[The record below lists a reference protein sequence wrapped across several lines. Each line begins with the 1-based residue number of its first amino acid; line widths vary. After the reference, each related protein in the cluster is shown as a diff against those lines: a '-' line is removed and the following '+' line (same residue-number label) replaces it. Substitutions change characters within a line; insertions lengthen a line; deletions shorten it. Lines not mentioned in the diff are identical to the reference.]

1 MTGPIGTFNPNKC
14 RRFDFTA
21 MKNILRAFAFS
32 LLASAAFGQGVLIT
46 VQKLNDG
53 SNNLTAPINVGSGT
67 AVHIKSGAS
76 LIADAGSTIAG
87 FSGSGSV
94 TSVGL
99 SLPAAFTVSGSP
111 VTTTGTLTAI
121 WANENANLFLAGP
134 SSGSAAAPTFRGI
147 AAADLPLAT
156 TGAFGAVKPDGS
168 TITISGGVISASGS
182 GSGTVTSIGPAN
194 GSLTFSP
201 NPITSTGT
209 IGLNVANAN
218 TWTVP
223 QFINVASQGVTANAG
238 FTIENLTAATSGT
251 QQFSPLLAFRG
262 SGWGTTAPG
271 AQSVVFGWQNQP
283 VQGTTA
289 PTGNFVLYSQINGG
303 SLTNVFQV
311 SDSGVPTF
319 GAAFSAPNGSTAT
332 TQTVGDNTTNI
343 ATDAFVLANGG
354 GGGGGNAV
362 VVANV
367 AAMEAYSLSGLSTGS
382 GISTL
387 GYYKAGDGGGINCT
401 LNTSSSATSDG
412 VIYFPTSGSGR
423 WIQTFPGSINL
434 KQAGCYG
441 DTNNMIPCVVSIS
454 SSSTTL
460 TITGAVFAFLPK
472 NVGQTISI
480 AGAGTSGG
488 TLTTTISGYTD
499 YHQVTLTASAGTTL
513 TNVSMLAPSS
523 PWAPAALNF
532 STPYNVSISSSSNV
546 LTVVGGSFV
555 ASDVGKTIYV
565 QGAGAGSVGLWTT
578 ISAFTSA
585 TQVTLAATAG
595 TTLTNAANQ
604 VIYGHDDTTQTIAA
618 CKSSYSIYVP
628 NGAFSLTSVVGLP
641 GGTQGPPPY
650 AMFGGLFK
658 GAGSGASVFIW
669 MAPGGSGTMFNF
681 ANEGGKD
688 EISGITFYSPT
699 TTSGSI
705 LMDGSYSQRVYI
717 HDCMFW
723 NDDEGFSTTLG
734 YTFFDRIFGNS
745 FGDQTTA
752 GVYMTHGPGGPEN
765 ANYIEHNKFQCNGT
779 YGVYL
784 AGISGD
790 HCYAN
795 NISFNDFEGTATT
808 AAVELV
814 FADGTTGIGNY
825 NETNT
830 SFFNIGSTCA
840 FTTILNGRYGGSGVP
855 STDNGVNTIR
865 GESSRTVGHLNMGP
879 IYDSATAAVLNIQGG
894 TDGYSYADINMTENS
909 NGYFWQLSHQFG
921 NGFILGYDGA
931 AGFKTW
937 LEVSTAGAFQWPA
950 YGAGTATFDSSGN
963 ITSVSDAR
971 YKNIDGAFDRGL
983 GAVLGLHPTV
993 FHWNKMSGLNQN
1005 DVNAGF
1011 IAQDVLK
1018 SIPEAVGK
1026 NKAGYYTLADRPI
1039 TAALVN
1045 AVKELTLFVAGAILL
1060 GIANLVLVIRNRKK

>member
-99 SLPAAFTVSGSP
+99 SLPGAFTVSGSP

-283 VQGTTA
+283 VQGTMA

-303 SLTNVFQV
+303 SLNNVFQV

-387 GYYKAGDGGGINCT
+387 GYYVAGDGGGINCT

-412 VIYFPTSGSGR
+412 VVYFPTSGSGR
-423 WIQTFPGSINL
+423 WIQTFKGAINVKQGGS
-434 KQAGCYG
+434 YG
-441 DTNNMIPCVVSIS
+441 DAISFASSSVSIT
-454 SSSTTL
+454 STSHTL
-460 TITGAVFAFLPK
+460 TVTGA
-472 NVGQTISI
+472 
-480 AGAGTSGG
+480 
-488 TLTTTISGYTD
+488 
-499 YHQVTLTASAGTTL
+499 
-513 TNVSMLAPSS
+513 
-523 PWAPAALNF
+523 
-532 STPYNVSISSSSNV
+532 
-546 LTVVGGSFV
+546 SFV
-555 ASDVGKTIYV
+555 SSDVGKSIYIP
-565 QGAGAGSVGLWTT
+565 GAGTTGAPLYTT
-578 ISAFTSA
+578 ISAVGSSTSITLTSA
-585 TQVTLAATAG
+585 AG
-595 TTLTNAANQ
+595 TTVSSASET
-604 VIYGHDDTTQTIAA
+604 VIYGHDDGTQLNAVCSATAN
-618 CKSSYSIYVP
+618 VFMP
-628 NGAFSLTSVVGLP
+628 GGNFLTSVTVNFQDTVVS
-641 GGTQGPPPY
+641 GGATISQ
-650 AMFGGLFK
+650 LI
-658 GAGSGASVFIW
+658 GSGTASTELIYVGTGNAARNTARGGVLIQGIHFFAPSPSGSTVLLDCFGMVASDIRNNVFEGGNTGIALGLDAISGGATSDCYFVHIHDNSFQNQGTYCIFSQGTPTHALPCNACW
-669 MAPGGSGTMFNF
+669 VTNNVIHGENTTPAYGIYWIDNAWSNDFSDDDFESGIGIGIYLNGQSNTLFGNYFETSSFGIDVAGGSGGNVICVFRAQGVGSISDSL
-681 ANEGGKD
+681 AND
-688 EISGITFYSPT
+688 VVINPQQAVFTFPT
-699 TTSGSI
+699 TQLVATNPIGGSNNDAPV
-705 LMDGSYSQRVYI
+705 LAESLVNASYTNEASFLSPNLSTGHNAIVNVGVDASNY
-717 HDCMFW
+717 DLVSL
-723 NDDEGFSTTLG
+723 GFGFLG
-734 YTFFDRIFGNS
+734 GANS
-745 FGDQTTA
+745 SSNNWTIGF
-752 GVYMTHGPGGPEN
+752 
-765 ANYIEHNKFQCNGT
+765 
-779 YGVYL
+779 YGVTQ
-784 AGISGD
+784 
-790 HCYAN
+790 
-795 NISFNDFEGTATT
+795 NITGFGTGAIQFN
-808 AAVELV
+808 
-814 FADGTTGIGNY
+814 
-825 NETNT
+825 
-830 SFFNIGSTCA
+830 S
-840 FTTILNGRYGGSGVP
+840 
-855 STDNGVNTIR
+855 
-865 GESSRTVGHLNMGP
+865 
-879 IYDSATAAVLNIQGG
+879 
-894 TDGYSYADINMTENS
+894 
-909 NGYFWQLSHQFG
+909 
-921 NGFILGYDGA
+921 
-931 AGFKTW
+931 
-937 LEVSTAGAFQWPA
+937 